1 LNDSYRN
8 FIVMV
13 FVTVKKMDNLMK
25 RAITLLTIYLV
36 AAVFDWGAGL
46 SFLIRY
52 MLMTLLFFAF
62 LKVDRINKPDIGR
75 VLSVL
80 FSMFFIGF
88 GAYFLLLK
96 VNQDI
101 AEAALMVAITPT
113 ALASIVIIDI
123 LGGNKS
129 HAASNV
135 LVTNI
140 FIVFALPFLMPLI
153 VPDITLGTTIAVLR
167 STLIT
172 FFLPYIAALIA
183 KQYMRRATVIINSKN
198 ISFYIWAF
206 LMYLSVSKS
215 VYFLKYNNTVSTVDV
230 IFLVIIVLGLCIIN
244 FIVGKMIGGERYS
257 LETSLALGHKNN
269 GFGVWF
275 CLTYINPFVA
285 LGPSTYVLFQ
295 NLFLIFLMGRKKS
308 HNLD

>member
-1 LNDSYRN
+1 
-8 FIVMV
+8 
-13 FVTVKKMDNLMK
+13 MK

-36 AAVFDWGAGL
+36 AAAFDWGAGL

-62 LKVDRINKPDIGR
+62 LKVSRINKPDIGR
-75 VLSVL
+75 VLSIL
-80 FSMFFIGF
+80 FLMFFIGF
-88 GAYFLLLK
+88 AAYFLLLK
-96 VNQDI
+96 VHQDI

-123 LGGNKS
+123 LGGSKS

-153 VPDITLGTTIAVLR
+153 VPDITFSATIAVLR

-172 FFLPYIAALIA
+172 FFLPYIAALIV

-198 ISFYIWAF
+198 ISYYVWAF

-215 VYFLKYNNTVSTVDV
+215 VYFLKYNSTISSRDI
-230 IFLVIIVLGLCIIN
+230 IFLISIVLLLCIVN
-244 FIVGKMIGGERYS
+244 FVVGRIIGGERYS
-257 LETSLALGHKNN
+257 LESSLALGHKNN

-275 CLTYINPFVA
+275 SLTYINPFVA
-285 LGPSTYVLFQ
+285 LGPATYVLFQ
-295 NLFLIFLMGRKKS
+295 NLFLIFLIGRKKE
-308 HNLD
+308 